1 MPKDLFN
8 HECSHLKKN
17 IYVRFHL
24 LTQIHH
30 HFEFSN
36 GVKEF
41 HEENDEYEPFPTLEE
56 ALNKIDESCGFNIE
70 LKWDMMLK
78 DGSNECHFPFEINL
92 FLDTVLKVN

>member
-1 MPKDLFN
+1 M
-8 HECSHLKKN
+8 
-17 IYVRFHL
+17 L
-24 LTQIHH
+24 LQIHH
-30 HFEFSN
+30 HFEYSN

-41 HEENDEYEPFPTLEE
+41 NEENDEHEPFPTLEE